1 MLATDW
7 TGNQSGGYVSRILRR
22 QPRPDFSCQ
31 GPQSQ
36 IEDLCNLG
44 SQLRLPSFRFSHLS
58 FHVAHTA
65 NCASGGKFISG
76 DGSMANDTDRNQQQ
90 GQQKN
95 TGNTSGQSNQTGQN
109 KWQDNKQN
117 QNQDMNR
124 KNPSQGIDP
133 QDRNREGSDDIEKR
147 RAS

>member
-1 MLATDW
+1 
-7 TGNQSGGYVSRILRR
+7 
-22 QPRPDFSCQ
+22 
-31 GPQSQ
+31 
-36 IEDLCNLG
+36 
-44 SQLRLPSFRFSHLS
+44 
-58 FHVAHTA
+58 
-65 NCASGGKFISG
+65 
-76 DGSMANDTDRNQQQ
+76 MANDTDRNQQQ